1 MSLNIGYFAGV
12 PPMNQIMHQ
21 AKKAL
26 SERREALMRIWRQT
40 RDEERQ
46 VSGAVETDWTDT
58 ASDTEAAKVLHVLS
72 DKERREFEEIEAAL
86 ARLADGTYGSCLQ
99 CGRAI
104 GRQRLMAIPEASLC
118 LECSG

>member
-1 MSLNIGYFAGV
+1 
-12 PPMNQIMHQ
+12 MNEIMRQ

-26 SERREALMRIWRQT
+26 TERRETLMRTWRQT
-40 RDEERQ
+40 SDEERQ
-46 VSGAVETDWTDT
+46 ISGAVETDWTDI
-58 ASDTEAAKVLHVLS
+58 ASDNEAAKVLHVLS

-86 ARLADGTYGSCLQ
+86 ARLADGTYGLCIR

>member
-1 MSLNIGYFAGV
+1 
-12 PPMNQIMHQ
+12 MNQIMRQ

-26 SERREALMRIWRQT
+26 SERREALMRMWRQT
-40 RDEERQ
+40 SDEERQ
-46 VSGAVETDWTDT
+46 SSGAVETDWVDA
-58 ASDTEAAKVLHVLS
+58 ASEKEAEEVLHLLS

-86 ARLADGTYGSCLQ
+86 ARLADGSYGLCLR

-104 GRQRLMAIPEASLC
+104 GRQRLIAIPEASYC

>member
-1 MSLNIGYFAGV
+1 MSTNVGSFAGV
-12 PPMNQIMHQ
+12 PPMNQIARQ

-26 SERREALMRIWRQT
+26 TERRQALMRIWRQT
-40 RDEERQ
+40 SDEERQ
-46 VSGAVETDWTDT
+46 IFGAVEPDWTDT
-58 ASDTEAAKVLHVLS
+58 ASDNEAAKVLHALS

-86 ARLADGTYGSCLQ
+86 ARLAEGTYGSCVQ

-104 GRQRLMAIPEASLC
+104 GRQRLMAVPEASLC

>member
-1 MSLNIGYFAGV
+1 
-12 PPMNQIMHQ
+12 MNEIMRQ

-26 SERREALMRIWRQT
+26 TERREALM
-40 RDEERQ
+40 
-46 VSGAVETDWTDT
+46 
-58 ASDTEAAKVLHVLS
+58 HVLS

-86 ARLADGTYGSCLQ
+86 ARLADETYGLCLR

-104 GRQRLMAIPEASLC
+104 GRQRLMAVPEASFC

>member
-12 PPMNQIMHQ
+12 PPMDQIMRQ

-26 SERREALMRIWRQT
+26 TERREALMRIWRQT
-40 RDEERQ
+40 SDEERQ
-46 VSGAVETDWTDT
+46 VSGTVEADWTDT
-58 ASDTEAAKVLHVLS
+58 ASDNEAAKVLHVLS

-86 ARLADGTYGSCLQ
+86 ARLADETYGLCLR

-104 GRQRLMAIPEASLC
+104 GRQRLMAVPEASFC

>member
-1 MSLNIGYFAGV
+1 MRLNVGYFAGV
-12 PPMNQIMHQ
+12 PPMNQIIRQ

-26 SERREALMRIWRQT
+26 TERRVALMRIRRQT
-40 RDEERQ
+40 SDEELQ
-46 VSGAVETDWTDT
+46 ISGAVETDWTDT
-58 ASDTEAAKVLHVLS
+58 ASDAEAANVLHVLS

-86 ARLADGTYGSCLQ
+86 ARLADGSYGLCLR

>member
-12 PPMNQIMHQ
+12 PPMDQIMRQ

-26 SERREALMRIWRQT
+26 TERREALMRIWRQT
-40 RDEERQ
+40 SDEERQ
-46 VSGAVETDWTDT
+46 ISGAVEADWTDT
-58 ASDTEAAKVLHVLS
+58 ASDNEAAKVLHVLS
-72 DKERREFEEIEAAL
+72 NKERREFEEIEAAL
-86 ARLADGTYGSCLQ
+86 ARLADGTYGSCVR